1 MKRFFIILVVLIVLA
16 SAGYIAMRQAEN
28 YLHSES
34 FINDLEG
41 YMSEVVYAPV
51 DIKDIELIN
60 LSSAKM
66 KGFHVPL
73 NFAIKE
79 QIEKP
84 SASSTAQPV
93 LILAE
98 ESIVEF
104 DGVPSM
110 EGKSTMAK
118 LTINAPVVW
127 LEQLDDGAIA
137 WPKFSTKI
145 GSDEEA
151 ASVEFKEIIIKDA
164 SVSITGK
171 DGFTAM
177 QMKGADVTGAFTMTQ
192 GVLTGRGRIEAKQVI
207 LGGKIEI
214 NDFSSPIVAK
224 PKAMELN
231 HIKGTIYEGQLE
243 GKMTISPAP
252 KSQPMT
258 LTFEAKGVNS
268 SQFMKAFGLASP
280 MDIGQVSMSYNGG
293 GELLEPLQIKGQGKF
308 KTTEFNGDGVPVV
321 AKMEKMAKDFNL
333 AKVNF
338 DSLYGDLATDQGI
351 ITFTDVES
359 LPDGKN
365 DSRLFAHGTVN
376 LKGDLN
382 MAGYIQLHGGVVGSI
397 ENFFHDAGFL
407 KKGESLMN
415 KKFKVTGTTADPK
428 IDM

>member
-1 MKRFFIILVVLIVLA
+1 MKKFVIILVVVAVLI
-16 SAGYIAMRQAEN
+16 SAGYIMLRQAEN

-34 FINDLEG
+34 FINNLEA

-51 DIKDIELIN
+51 DIKDIELID
-60 LSSAKM
+60 LTSARM

-73 NFAIKE
+73 NFAVKD

-84 SASSTAQPV
+84 VKESTARPV

-110 EGKSTMAK
+110 QGKSTMAK

-137 WPKFSTKI
+137 WPKFSPQV
-145 GSDEEA
+145 GPDEEIP
-151 ASVEFKEIIIKDA
+151 SVEFKEIIIKNA

-177 QMKGADVTGAFTMTQ
+177 QMEGADVNGHFTMTQ
-192 GVLTGRGRIEAKQVI
+192 GVLTGKGRIKAERVV

-214 NDFSSPIVAK
+214 QHFSSPIVAK
-224 PKAMELN
+224 PEAMELTQ
-231 HIKGTIYEGQLE
+231 IKGTIYDGELE
-243 GKMTISPAP
+243 GKMTIKPAP
-252 KSQPMT
+252 TSQPMT
-258 LTFEAKGVNS
+258 LTFQAKGVNS
-268 SQFMKAFGLASP
+268 SKFMKAFGLASP
-280 MDIGQVSMSYNGG
+280 MDIGDVSLEYNGG
-293 GELLEPLQIKGQGKF
+293 GELLEPLMIKGKGTF
-308 KTTEFNGDGVPVV
+308 KTTAFNGDGVPVV
-321 AKMEKMAKDFNL
+321 AKMQKMAKDFNL

-338 DSLYGDLATDQGI
+338 KSLYGDLATDQGV
-351 ITFTDVES
+351 ITFTEVES

-382 MAGYIQLHGGVVGSI
+382 LDGYIQLHGGVVGSI
-397 ENFFHDAGFL
+397 ENFFHDMGFI
-407 KKGESLMN
+407 KKDESLMN
-415 KKFKVTGTTADPK
+415 KKFKVTGNASDPQ

>member
-1 MKRFFIILVVLIVLA
+1 MKKFFIILVILVVLL
-16 SAGYIAMRQAEN
+16 SAGYIALRQAEN
-28 YLHSES
+28 FLHSDN
-34 FINDLEG
+34 FIDQLEG

-51 DIKDIELIN
+51 DIRDIELIN

-73 NFAIKE
+73 NFAVND

-84 SASSTAQPV
+84 TAHSTGRPV

-145 GSDEEA
+145 GPDEEE
-151 ASVEFKEIIIKDA
+151 ASVEFKEIVIKNA

-177 QMKGADVTGAFTMTQ
+177 QMEGADVTGAFTMTR
-192 GVLTGRGRIEAKQVI
+192 GVLTGKGRIWAKRVV

-214 NDFSSPIVAK
+214 KDFMSPIVAK
-224 PKAMELN
+224 PEKMELTE
-231 HIKGTIYEGQLE
+231 IKGKIYGGELD

-258 LTFEAKGVNS
+258 LTFKAKGVRS
-268 SQFMKAFGLASP
+268 SEFMKAFGLASP
-280 MDIGQVSMSYNGG
+280 MDIGNVSLEYDGG
-293 GELLEPLQIKGQGKF
+293 GQLLEPLMIKGKGTF

-321 AKMEKMAKDFNL
+321 AKMQKMAKDFNL

-359 LPDGKN
+359 LPEGKN
-365 DSRLFAHGTVN
+365 DSRLFADGTVN

-382 MAGYIQLHGGVVGSI
+382 LKGYIQLHGGVVGSI

-407 KKGESLMN
+407 SKDKSLMN
-415 KKFKVTGTTADPK
+415 KKFKVTGNASDPK